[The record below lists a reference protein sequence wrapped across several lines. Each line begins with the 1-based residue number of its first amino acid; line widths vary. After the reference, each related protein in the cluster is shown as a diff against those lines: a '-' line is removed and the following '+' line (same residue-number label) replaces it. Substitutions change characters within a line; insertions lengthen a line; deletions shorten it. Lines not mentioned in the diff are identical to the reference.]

1 MTKEEMLS
9 AFLKQISQN
18 IPTNAVELRACSDSI
33 ISKWINLKFEY
44 PHDIIESFVAFESCI
59 EDTIEGNANDP
70 VKLEHECKEDY
81 AFYINPFIA
90 ALVELQSFVEG
101 HR

>member
-9 AFLKQISQN
+9 AFLQEISQS
-18 IPTNAVELRACSDSI
+18 IPTNAVELRACSASI

-44 PHDIIESFVAFESCI
+44 PHDMLDPFVAFESCI

-81 AFYINPFIA
+81 AFYISPFIA
-90 ALVELQSFVEG
+90 ALAELQSFVDG
-101 HR
+101 HH